1 MKKTLCAK
9 QIISLLILLSVLLV
23 GCLNRS
29 PQITT
34 TPAPTGTTGYPI
46 AIPTGSPSTKDPD
59 NTSDQDAK
67 TTPSIVNTNEAFE
80 LGISSEGTWIIC
92 LLTDLSFSK
101 DLFLEGE
108 FKNGKKDAAG
118 NDVIQRKIALYEQD
132 ENRNITAKYTLTAP
146 KLAINSPEARIQSGT
161 FKGDLYVSSNNFQL
175 VDTTV
180 EGNIF
185 FTNEEAQSSF
195 IMDNTSKVTGKQE
208 LKK

>member
-80 LGISSEGTWIIC
+80 LGISSEGP
-92 LLTDLSFSK
+92 
-101 DLFLEGE
+101 G
-108 FKNGKKDAAG
+108 
-118 NDVIQRKIALYEQD
+118 
-132 ENRNITAKYTLTAP
+132 
-146 KLAINSPEARIQSGT
+146 
-161 FKGDLYVSSNNFQL
+161 LYVF
-175 VDTTV
+175 
-180 EGNIF
+180 
-185 FTNEEAQSSF
+185 
-195 IMDNTSKVTGKQE
+195 
-208 LKK
+208 